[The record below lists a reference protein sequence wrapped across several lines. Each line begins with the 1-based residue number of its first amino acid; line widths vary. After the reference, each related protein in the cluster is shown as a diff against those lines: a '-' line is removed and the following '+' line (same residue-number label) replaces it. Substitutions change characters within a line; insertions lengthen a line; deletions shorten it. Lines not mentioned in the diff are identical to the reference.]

1 MPRGQRLLQGT
12 WIGDLID
19 LIPPPILA
27 GIAVYR
33 IAMTIPAPKW
43 VDAKRKEFQRD
54 MGQYRKV
61 AFFHCCPTI
70 FMLVV
75 WLLVVYNYYA
85 IVRWSDASWPVGVMV
100 TGYGLIA
107 LQVASF
113 DRVMRTHP
121 GVLPEEWRVEAHRG
135 HAPFYICR
143 RTGRKLPPRCFH
155 IKSLGQ
161 VPRVCAAQP
170 TPPRSSPPPHPRERS
185 AVRGGARASFPCRS
199 VASPFLASPRV
210 AAALPPRRLRRPARW
225 PRRSQ
230 DVLFLDHFCFWL
242 NKPIGLRNRKCH
254 DTSETFLLPPPPSP
268 PTTAST
274 AASPRRPS
282 STLPP
287 PHLPSTPP
295 ASTVLVPPPTSAR
308 PRHALWTRPLTRP
321 RRLPPRRYFLLF
333 LGYSLLLTVLGVL
346 LVASLLHGVYF
357 NPHTTL
363 RMLLPF
369 APVTHPSARP
379 PASALDPPPPLPA
392 RTARPSLTA
401 PLPPPPPVPP

>member
-54 MGQYRKV
+54 MGEYRKV

-161 VPRVCAAQP
+161 
-170 TPPRSSPPPHPRERS
+170 
-185 AVRGGARASFPCRS
+185 
-199 VASPFLASPRV
+199 
-210 AAALPPRRLRRPARW
+210 
-225 PRRSQ
+225 

-242 NKPIGLRNRKCH
+242 NKPIGLRNRK
-254 DTSETFLLPPPPSP
+254 
-268 PTTAST
+268 
-274 AASPRRPS
+274 
-282 STLPP
+282 
-287 PHLPSTPP
+287 
-295 ASTVLVPPPTSAR
+295 
-308 PRHALWTRPLTRP
+308 
-321 RRLPPRRYFLLF
+321 YFLLF

-369 APVTHPSARP
+369 APVTHPSAPLVGPEERTDAAVAAAAAAAAAMANATGGQSSEVFGGAAAAAAAAAPTVRP
-379 PASALDPPPPLPA
+379 GQPAALH
-392 RTARPSLTA
+392 RRPSRPGERA
-401 PLPPPPPVPP
+401 R

>member
-1 MPRGQRLLQGT
+1 MWHHFRSDASMPRGQRLLQGT

-100 TGYGLIA
+100 MGYGLIA

-170 TPPRSSPPPHPRERS
+170 TPPRSSPPRRIRVKDPPS
-185 AVRGGARASFPCRS
+185 AGALEPPSP
-199 VASPFLASPRV
+199 VALSPPPFSPPLASPPPSLPAASDARRGGRV
-210 AAALPPRRLRRPARW
+210 TRRTCSSWTTSASGSTSQSGCETESATIPPR
-225 PRRSQ
+225 
-230 DVLFLDHFCFWL
+230 HF
-242 NKPIGLRNRKCH
+242 
-254 DTSETFLLPPPPSP
+254 S
-268 PTTAST
+268 
-274 AASPRRPS
+274 SPRRP
-282 STLPP
+282 
-287 PHLPSTPP
+287 
-295 ASTVLVPPPTSAR
+295 
-308 PRHALWTRPLTRP
+308 
-321 RRLPPRRYFLLF
+321 
-333 LGYSLLLTVLGVL
+333 
-346 LVASLLHGVYF
+346 
-357 NPHTTL
+357 
-363 RMLLPF
+363 
-369 APVTHPSARP
+369 
-379 PASALDPPPPLPA
+379 PLP
-392 RTARPSLTA
+392 
-401 PLPPPPPVPP
+401 PLPPPPPPLAALQALSLHRTSRRHLRLHCAPSAARRVHDTPSGHVH

>member
-1 MPRGQRLLQGT
+1 MSTVLRRGRGVEGAYEAEMMEALAACGGT

-161 VPRVCAAQP
+161 
-170 TPPRSSPPPHPRERS
+170 
-185 AVRGGARASFPCRS
+185 
-199 VASPFLASPRV
+199 
-210 AAALPPRRLRRPARW
+210 
-225 PRRSQ
+225 

-242 NKPIGLRNRKCH
+242 NKPIGLRNRK
-254 DTSETFLLPPPPSP
+254 
-268 PTTAST
+268 
-274 AASPRRPS
+274 
-282 STLPP
+282 
-287 PHLPSTPP
+287 
-295 ASTVLVPPPTSAR
+295 
-308 PRHALWTRPLTRP
+308 
-321 RRLPPRRYFLLF
+321 YFLLF

-369 APVTHPSARP
+369 APVTHPGVMYGCVDLLLLGADP
-379 PASALDPPPPLPA
+379 LDPLGGLRSAFRRATFLLVADLVALVFLGGFAVSAWAMAFKGRVSLNPNDATYDVGARLNLQQIFGKPLGA
-392 RTARPSLTA
+392 DF
-401 PLPPPPPVPP
+401 